1 MGVVTSGNW
10 EIYLIGPFSR
20 SFLLPALYFTGPNYY
35 RFCISAKI
43 SNFGNFSVL
52 YTKPGHIMTIHH
64 VMNICVYTYFYYLL
78 HRYYTIGLPLDYH
91 LPLRRLVPA
100 NTP

>member
-10 EIYLIGPFSR
+10 EIYLNGPFSR

-64 VMNICVYTYFYYLL
+64 VMNICVYTTLIFIIYCTG
-78 HRYYTIGLPLDYH
+78 TIL
-91 LPLRRLVPA
+91 
-100 NTP
+100 